1 MLLTIKK
8 QKISSKSVVEANAC
22 IAYLFHT
29 SGVYLKRFKKL
40 TLKMCSFRPL
50 QVTSSRDNWCKY
62 VFIDVHFLI
71 RIQTN
76 CSKDIF
82 LLCLVAMKLN
92 ILQNEKVVM
101 QLKYSQCLKV
111 YAVKPG
117 NKLES
122 LVIDICM

>member
-1 MLLTIKK
+1 MLLSIKK
-8 QKISSKSVVEANAC
+8 QKIASKSVVEANAC
-22 IAYLFHT
+22 IAYLFNI

-82 LLCLVAMKLN
+82 LLCLVAMKLS

-101 QLKYSQCLKV
+101 QRKYSQCLEV
-111 YAVKPG
+111 WEQIR
-117 NKLES
+117 KLS
-122 LVIDICM
+122 YSYL